1 MKKIRIILRKEW
13 REMVQQRPLIIS
25 TLLVPLLFTFIA
37 VRGISPGGGGS
48 LRGLPA
54 SALGDPSLAGLT
66 PAEVSQAAG
75 GEAFRFLFLL
85 LPIIIPGVLAAYS
98 IVGEKTN
105 RTLEPLLATPVRVSE
120 LLLAKSLAALL
131 PAVVITWLAA
141 GVFAVALA
149 AQALSPQVVALVITP
164 GWLIVLMLAAPL
176 MALISIA
183 VTVMISSRVND
194 PRTAQTVTSL
204 VMLPV
209 FLIILSQVFG
219 VLVLSPLTALFVVV
233 VLAVI
238 AAAALWGATKL
249 FQREVILTRWT

>member
-1 MKKIRIILRKEW
+1 MKKILMILRKEW

-25 TLLVPLLFTFIA
+25 TLLLPLFFTFIA
-37 VRGISPGGGGS
+37 IRGISPSGGGN

-54 SALGDPSLAGLT
+54 SALANPSLAGLT

-75 GEAFRFLFLL
+75 GEVSRLLLLL

-105 RTLEPLLATPVRVSE
+105 HTLEPLLATPVRVSE

-131 PAVVITWLAA
+131 PAVLVTWLAA
-141 GVFAVALA
+141 GIFAVALA

-164 GWLIVLMLAAPL
+164 GWLIVLVLAAPL

-194 PRTAQTVTSL
+194 PRTAQTVTTV
-204 VMLPV
+204 VMLPI
-209 FLIILSQVFG
+209 FLVVLSQVFG
-219 VLVLSPLTALFVVV
+219 VLVLSPLSALVMVV